1 MGAYTYLRVLAEH
14 TAGEHGRIADELA
27 FRKAIQDALARS
39 FGVSGA
45 GTYVDVLRFRAGTI
59 NSPPAKMDSWAHADD
74 RGRTVEDA
82 VIRVAR
88 G

>member
-1 MGAYTYLRVLAEH
+1 MGAYTYLRVLAED

-27 FRKAIQDALARS
+27 FRKAIQDPLARS

-45 GTYVDVLRFRAGTI
+45 GTYVDVLRFRTGRTI
-59 NSPPAKMDSWAHADD
+59 DPSPDSCWTNATD
-74 RGRTVEDA
+74 RGRTIEDV